1 MRFSVDSNHGNAKWT
16 CVYRLRV
23 HGAKI
28 MKEYIH
34 NYSRRKFNE
43 FVFLEIRR
51 LLVCIKIQI
60 VITDYI
66 RKMGSMFSVSS
77 LSFSRSYASK
87 ISVVSLRYYKYIL
100 VQNIFSL
107 RASLPLFRAKFQ
119 KSTHTSLKQRRLFHY
134 AKKLLLVHLP
144 ISISVRLFDHLL

>member
-1 MRFSVDSNHGNAKWT
+1 M
-16 CVYRLRV
+16 
-23 HGAKI
+23 
-28 MKEYIH
+28 YIIIR
-34 NYSRRKFNE
+34 RRKFNE
-43 FVFLEIRR
+43 ICFLEIRR

-66 RKMGSMFSVSS
+66 RKMGSMFSFSS

-144 ISISVRLFDHLL
+144 VSISVRLFDHLL